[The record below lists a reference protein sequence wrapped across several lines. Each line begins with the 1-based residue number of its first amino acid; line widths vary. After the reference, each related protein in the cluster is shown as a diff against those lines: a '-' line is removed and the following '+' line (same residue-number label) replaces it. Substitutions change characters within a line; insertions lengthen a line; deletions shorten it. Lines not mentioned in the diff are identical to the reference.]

1 MEITRCLKIRLYP
14 TDEQKVLFTKTFG
27 CRRFVYNKY
36 VEQREQFYNE
46 NIKNKNLSDKE
57 KKQIY
62 KLFKYK
68 TEKELKAEFSFL
80 SEVPS
85 TALQQARG
93 DAEEAYKQFFSGKK
107 GKPHFQKKTGW
118 QSFRLTMLCAK
129 PVHEFNQTVMLP
141 VIKEVKYRN
150 SHLPKWFKQ
159 KGVKYQN
166 IIVSKTSSN
175 KYFASICC
183 VYDSEEKEK
192 NYSGSDNQAIGLDFS
207 PKHCYIDS
215 NGFKAPSYISV
226 KQSLKCK
233 VAHLQRELARR
244 GLKRDSNNK
253 PAHDKD
259 GKLIIV
265 GSKNR
270 EKTRFKLARLEEHI
284 ANKRRDYIEKETLR
298 LVTSYQIIGLET
310 LSIKG
315 LMKSKNKEGKK
326 IKHRNAQNYA
336 DVSWSK
342 FNDMLNWKSTFHNC
356 FVVNADKW
364 FASSQLCNG
373 CGYKFSGTKDLNCR
387 EWICPKC
394 GEVHN
399 RDHNAALNLRN
410 NAISFVKELSNKKVT
425 VGTTGGY
432 SLVYA
437 CGGGWMS
444 QDGDFYEAGRNC
456 REALHGIQQSLDRW

>member
-1 MEITRCLKIRLYP
+1 MKITRCLKIRLYP
-14 TDEQKVLFTKTFG
+14 TEDQKVVFAKNFG

-57 KKQIY
+57 KKHVY

-68 TEKELKAEFSFL
+68 TEKELKAEFNFL

-129 PVHEFNQTVMLP
+129 PIQEFNQTVMLP

-166 IIVSKTSSN
+166 ITVSKTSSN

-183 VYDSEEKEK
+183 VYDSAEKEK
-192 NYSGSDNQAIGLDFS
+192 SYSGSDNQAIGLDFS
-207 PKHCYIDS
+207 PNHCYIDS
-215 NGFKAPSYISV
+215 NNNKAPNYIPV
-226 KQSLKCK
+226 KQSLKRR

-253 PAHDKD
+253 PIHDKY
-259 GKLIIV
+259 GKLIV
-265 GSKNR
+265 DGSKNR
-270 EKTRFKLARLEEHI
+270 DKTRIKLARLEEYI
-284 ANKRRDYIEKETLR
+284 ANKRRDYIEKEILR
-298 LVTSYQIIGLET
+298 LVRNYQIVGLET
-310 LSIKG
+310 LNIKG
-315 LMKSKNKEGKK
+315 LMRKTNKDGKR
-326 IKHRNAQNYA
+326 IKHRNARNYV

-342 FNDMLNWKSTFHNC
+342 FNDTLNWKSRFHNC
-356 FVVNADKW
+356 FVVNADRW

-373 CGYKFSGTKDLNCR
+373 CGFKFSGTKDLGCR
-387 EWICPKC
+387 EWVCSEC

-399 RDHNAALNLRN
+399 RDCNAALNLRN
-410 NAISFVKELSNKKVT
+410 YAIQCYREFRKGI
-425 VGTTGGY
+425 VGTTRTDRDNQII
-432 SLVYA
+432 SVYA
-437 CGGGWMS
+437 CGGVGNRKAETSMKQEEINVS
-444 QDGDFYEAGRNC
+444 CFIESNC
-456 REALHGIQQSLDRW
+456 L

>member
-1 MEITRCLKIRLYP
+1 MKITRCLKIRLYP
-14 TDEQKVLFTKTFG
+14 TEDQKVLFAKTFG

-46 NIKNKNLSDKE
+46 NIKNKNLTYKE
-57 KKQIY
+57 KKQKY

-68 TEKELKAEFSFL
+68 TEKELKADFEFL

-129 PVHEFNQTVMLP
+129 PVQEFNQTVMLP

-159 KGVKYQN
+159 KGVEYKN
-166 IIVSKTSSN
+166 ITVSKTPSN

-183 VYDSEEKEK
+183 VYDSAEKEK
-192 NYSGSDNQAIGLDFS
+192 SYSGSDNQAIGLDFS

-215 NGFKAPSYISV
+215 NSNKAPNYVPV
-226 KQSLKCK
+226 KQKLHRKI
-233 VAHLQRELARR
+233 AHLQRELARR
-244 GLKRDSNNK
+244 GIKRDSNKK
-253 PAHDKD
+253 PIHNKD
-259 GKLIIV
+259 GKLIVV

-270 EKTRFKLARLEEHI
+270 EKTRIKLARLEEHI

-298 LVTSYQIIGLET
+298 LVRNYQIIGLET
-310 LSIKG
+310 LNIKG
-315 LMKSKNKEGKK
+315 LMKKTNKDGKR
-326 IKHRNAQNYA
+326 IKHRNARNYV
-336 DVSWSK
+336 DVSWNK
-342 FNDMLNWKSTFHNC
+342 FDTTLTWKSRFHNC
-356 FVVNADKW
+356 FVVNANKW

-373 CGYKFSGTKDLNCR
+373 CGHKFSGTKDLNCR
-387 EWICPKC
+387 EWVCPQC

-410 NAISFVKELSNKKVT
+410 NAILCYRDFRSGI
-425 VGTTGGY
+425 VGTTRTDWEKQIIP
-432 SLVYA
+432 VYA
-437 CGGGWMS
+437 CEGVGS
-444 QDGDFYEAGRNC
+444 RKVETSVKQEEIAVR
-456 REALHGIQQSLDRW
+456 LS

>member
-1 MEITRCLKIRLYP
+1 MKITRCLKIRLYP
-14 TDEQKVLFTKTFG
+14 SDEQKVLFAKTFG

-46 NIKNKNLSDKE
+46 NIKNKNLTDKE

-68 TEKELKAEFSFL
+68 TEKQLKAEFSFL

-85 TALQQARG
+85 TALQQSRG
-93 DAEEAYKQFFSGKK
+93 DAEEAFKQFHLGKK

-118 QSFRLTMLCAK
+118 QSFRLTMLCSK
-129 PVHEFNQTVMLP
+129 PVQEFNQTVMLP

-166 IIVSKTSSN
+166 ITVSKTPSN

-183 VYDSEEKEK
+183 VYNSEEKEK
-192 NYSGSDNQAIGLDFS
+192 FYLGSNNQAIGLDFS

-215 NGFKAPSYISV
+215 NGLTAPNYIPV
-226 KQSLKCK
+226 KQSLKRR
-233 VAHLQRELARR
+233 VSHLQRELARR
-244 GLKRDSNNK
+244 GIKRDSNNK
-253 PAHDKD
+253 PIHDKD
-259 GKLIIV
+259 GKLIII

-270 EKTRFKLARLEEHI
+270 EKTRLKLARLEEHI

-298 LVTSYQIIGLET
+298 LVKSYEVIGLET
-310 LSIKG
+310 LNIKG
-315 LMKSKNKEGKK
+315 LMKSKNKDGKK
-326 IKHRNAQNYA
+326 IKHRNARNYA

-342 FNDMLNWKSTFHNC
+342 FNDTLNWKSTFHNC

-373 CGYKFSGTKDLNCR
+373 CGHKFNGTKDLNCR
-387 EWICPKC
+387 EWICPQC

-410 NAISFVKELSNKKVT
+410 NAISFVKELSNKKNT
-425 VGTTGGY
+425 VGTTGDY

-437 CGGGWMS
+437 CGGVG
-444 QDGDFYEAGRNC
+444 C
-456 REALHGIQQSLDRW
+456 RKTETSIKQEEIVVRHFMESNGLNV